1 MSSVTESA
9 TGRITE
15 SATAAAPF
23 GIVIAGHGSRDPDA
37 VREFEALVEL
47 VRARAP
53 QQRVDHGYLEF
64 SSPTISEAVQANLAG
79 GARQVAVVPGVL
91 LAARHAKNDMPA
103 ELLALARQY
112 PDVDFHFG
120 APLNLHPKLL
130 QLAQE
135 HIVTAEARSPHTVR
149 RDQTCLVLVG
159 RGTTDPD
166 ANGDIAKVA
175 RMLEEGM
182 GFGSVQVCYSGTAKP
197 LVSDGLRAAALQGY
211 GRLVVLPFFLFDGV
225 LVKRIYAAAD
235 MLQEREPGIE
245 VLKAAYLGVHPYVA
259 DVMIERA
266 HEAVEGRAAMNCTL
280 CKYRVQIVGFEQ
292 QVGEPQQAHH
302 LQVRG
307 LLERQARAGEAAAPV
322 QVAARAAA
330 DASVATVA
338 GSAMAATAIAATVVP
353 PPAAVAQAT
362 MSYATVA
369 RAASAVRG
377 AAAPVPVAPA
387 VPLTASVAV
396 AADAWDA
403 PALAPYVPHPIEAES
418 FEIIAAGRDWSAF
431 PAEHLTVLQRLVHTS
446 GDFAAV
452 DDVYFSPGAVPAGIR
467 ALLRCKRVVT
477 DVTMVQTGLK
487 RALLEQLEIETWCG
501 VHERESHLLAHNQ
514 GITRSAAGMRRAW
527 EKFGND
533 LILAIGDAPTAIAE
547 AARLIREHGW
557 RPQLVIGLPV
567 GFVGT
572 RESKDELRRCLQ
584 VPRITNSGTRGG
596 SPWAASVVNAL
607 MIDALNQLAGYAP

>member
-1 MSSVTESA
+1 MNVNTA
-9 TGRITE
+9 PLQV
-15 SATAAAPF
+15 AAAAGDGRS

-53 QQRVDHGYLEF
+53 HDVVTHGYLEF
-64 SSPTISEAVQANLAG
+64 ATPTIAEAVHANVAAG
-79 GARQVAVVPGVL
+79 AQQVAIVPGVL

-103 ELLALARQY
+103 EMLTAARDY
-112 PDVDFHFG
+112 PQIDFHFG
-120 APLNLHPKLL
+120 APMNLDPKLL

-135 HIVTAEARSPHTVR
+135 RIVAAEATSPATVR
-149 RDQTCLVLVG
+149 RADTCLVVVG

-166 ANGDIAKVA
+166 ANGEVAKLA

-182 GFGSVQVCYSGTAKP
+182 GFGAAYVCYSGTATP
-197 LVSDGLRAAALQGY
+197 LVADGLRSAARLGY
-211 GRLVVLPFFLFDGV
+211 ARVVVLPFFLFDGV

-235 MLQEREPGIE
+235 DLSLREPELE
-245 VLKAAYLGVHPYVA
+245 VLKAGYLGVHPLMA

-266 HEAVEGRAAMNCTL
+266 REAVAGRAAMNCSL

-302 LQVRG
+302 L
-307 LLERQARAGEAAAPV
+307 
-322 QVAARAAA
+322 
-330 DASVATVA
+330 
-338 GSAMAATAIAATVVP
+338 
-353 PPAAVAQAT
+353 
-362 MSYATVA
+362 
-369 RAASAVRG
+369 AVR
-377 AAAPVPVAPA
+377 ALSAKVDDS
-387 VPLTASVAV
+387 TAKVLAS
-396 AADAWDA
+396 A
-403 PALAPYVPHPIEAES
+403 PALRQYQPYLPHPIEAES
-418 FEIIAAGRDWSAF
+418 FRIIAEGRDWSAF
-431 PAEHLTVLQRLVHTS
+431 PQDQLTILQRLVHTS
-446 GDFAAV
+446 GDFDAV
-452 DDVYFSPGAVPAGIR
+452 NDMYFSPGAVDSGIR
-467 ALLRCKRVVT
+467 ALLRCKRVLT

-487 RALLEQLEIETWCG
+487 RALLEELGIDTWCG
-501 VHERESHLLAHNQ
+501 VHDRETHLMAEQ
-514 GITRSAAGMRRAW
+514 YGITRSAAGIRRGW

-533 LILAIGDAPTAIAE
+533 VVVAIGDAPTAIIE

-596 SPWAASVVNAL
+596 SPWAASVVNGL
-607 MIDALNQLAGYAP
+607 MIDALNGLAAAGPAEDAAG